1 MSKVID
7 KGIEWVAKII
17 GVLFDCVVVGT
28 SVYGVFTIIVA
39 FNAFIQLGQIT
50 APATCTILEKN
61 IVQTLN
67 WGAPSMELLLAYTPR
82 FTFLVNV
89 SPDKTQHVEGY
100 DTTPVWGLDVTWV
113 GTSESHAQ
121 VILDR
126 FQIGRNYPCWYD
138 PNNPSRAILTRE
150 YNFSPAY
157 IFGALIALEVVVG
170 IVWGRQVLWL
180 SRKLFGIE

>member
-1 MSKVID
+1 MSKV
-7 KGIEWVAKII
+7 IEWVAKII
-17 GVLFDCVVVGT
+17 RFLFFCVAVGIPIYGVL
-28 SVYGVFTIIVA
+28 TIIVA

-61 IVQTLN
+61 IVQTPI
-67 WGAPSMELLLAYTPR
+67 GDPQYGRYVAYTPR

-89 SPDKTQHVEGY
+89 SPDKTQRVEGY
-100 DTTPVWGLDVTWV
+100 DTTPVWGLDVTG
-113 GTSESHAQ
+113 GTSESDAQ

-170 IVWGRQVLWL
+170 IVWGRQVL
-180 SRKLFGIE
+180 RFIDPT